1 MPQIWANIIGVALG
15 GAIGSLLRYCVSLC
29 LSGTHSFLILS
40 TFTVNIVGSFI
51 IGIAYAYASSF
62 DIPIAMRL
70 FIFIG
75 LLGGFTTFSSYSLEV
90 VQMIRDAN
98 YWWACMYFITMN
110 ISGIIAA
117 IGGIALATKILK

>member
-98 YWWACMYFITMN
+98 YWWAGMYFITMN
-110 ISGIIAA
+110 VSGIIAA